1 MHIQIAVTN
10 DPNHTVLFKLNPQ
23 KMELTNKRIDT
34 TTLPDENISL
44 LLFNQDLEQTG
55 LESFAEKESKFY
67 PIVPIQSLGISPELF
82 ANLEAENMKEILNKG
97 VSRWVLNN
105 NLQLI
110 EQMHQTGK
118 YLKDLWI
125 KDRNTFFEELWFLI
139 KTNLATTDL
148 NIIFHDLKE
157 PNEKQAEKNPCYR
170 SPTGK
175 HKSVHCFSPT
185 RSFTT
190 C

>member
-67 PIVPIQSLGISPELF
+67 PIVPIQSLAWRNGDF
-82 ANLEAENMKEILNKG
+82 MAWRHGG
-97 VSRWVLNN
+97 VAV
-105 NLQLI
+105 
-110 EQMHQTGK
+110 
-118 YLKDLWI
+118 
-125 KDRNTFFEELWFLI
+125 
-139 KTNLATTDL
+139 
-148 NIIFHDLKE
+148 
-157 PNEKQAEKNPCYR
+157 
-170 SPTGK
+170 
-175 HKSVHCFSPT
+175 
-185 RSFTT
+185 
-190 C
+190 